1 MDGVPSPG
9 VLWKVV
15 DDDSQQTWWGAL
27 IINRNFTQ
35 TDSFGRPVYILKYDA
50 WPEMGFGEDMSQ
62 VSFVSQN
69 VLLDLG
75 SGTELDWR
83 VPQVVMPMAPAAPMA
98 AAPMAAPPQQAAP
111 AMAHAPPPAPQ
122 YGWRDRRGRGGAT
135 VEPQQQQQQ

>member
-1 MDGVPSPG
+1 MMADPLLGRRIE
-9 VLWKVV
+9 VLWKIV
-15 DDDSQQTWWGAL
+15 DDETNQAVTKWWGAL

-75 SGTELDWR
+75 SGQELDWR
-83 VPQVVMPMAPAAPMA
+83 VPQVVMMAPPAAMA
-98 AAPMAAPPQQAAP
+98 PQQPAMAAPQQ
-111 AMAHAPPPAPQ
+111 PPAAMPPQ
-122 YGWRDRRGRGGAT
+122 
-135 VEPQQQQQQ
+135 

>member
-1 MDGVPSPG
+1 MHDPLLGRRIE

-15 DDDSQQTWWGAL
+15 DDETQQTVTKWWGAL

-75 SGTELDWR
+75 SGQELDWR
-83 VPQVVMPMAPAAPMA
+83 VPQVVMPMAQAMA
-98 AAPMAAPPQQAAP
+98 AQPGMQPQPPAG
-111 AMAHAPPPAPQ
+111 MAHAPPPGPQ
-122 YGWRDRRGRGGAT
+122 
-135 VEPQQQQQQ
+135 

>member
-1 MDGVPSPG
+1 MMDPLLGRRIE

-15 DDDSQQTWWGAL
+15 DDDSQQTVTKWWGAL

-35 TDSFGRPVYILKYDA
+35 TDNFGRPVYILKYDA

-75 SGTELDWR
+75 TATELDWR
-83 VPQVVMPMAPAAPMA
+83 VPHVMPMAPAAPMG
-98 AAPMAAPPQQAAP
+98 AAPMAAPAQPMQ
-111 AMAHAPPPAPQ
+111 HAPPP
-122 YGWRDRRGRGGAT
+122 
-135 VEPQQQQQQ
+135 PQQ